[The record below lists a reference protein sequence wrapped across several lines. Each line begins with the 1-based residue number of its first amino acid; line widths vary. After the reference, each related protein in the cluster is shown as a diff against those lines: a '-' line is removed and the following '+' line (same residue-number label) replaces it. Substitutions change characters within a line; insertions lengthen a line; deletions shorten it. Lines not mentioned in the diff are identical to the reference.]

1 MHSRYDEDIDNDRFK
16 NLGHRPKCRDTSG
29 TFTALLARTFKS
41 SLEKVHM
48 ITKKVGQKRLPLL
61 GNSNFARKRFGLLVA
76 IHMAFVKMG
85 LIKTMWLLLR
95 LLLFGKYYI
104 FRPQM
109 QLFCSSACMRSRQER
124 QERQESIHMAFYG
137 WHFKDHLVLF
147 RANPAVGSII
157 FFNLSNSTPV
167 NSKYDPLSPPRTRAT
182 WFETPAC
189 ILMNWNGSKFE

>member
-1 MHSRYDEDIDNDRFK
+1 MPRHIRDFCSPSRANI
-16 NLGHRPKCRDTSG
+16 
-29 TFTALLARTFKS
+29 KS
-41 SLEKVHM
+41 SLEKGH

-61 GNSNFARKRFGLLVA
+61 GNSTFTRKRFGLLVA
-76 IHMAFVKMG
+76 IHMAVVKMA